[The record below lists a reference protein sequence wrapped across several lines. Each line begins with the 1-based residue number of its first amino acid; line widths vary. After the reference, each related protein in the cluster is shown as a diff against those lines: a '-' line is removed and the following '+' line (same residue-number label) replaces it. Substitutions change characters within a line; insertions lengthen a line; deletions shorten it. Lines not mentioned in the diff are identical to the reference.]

1 MKLQEELKQSKPFG
15 SLEEEVI
22 LNILRTAESFTARA
36 AEMLKPAELT
46 PTQYNAL
53 RILRGAGPEGLSCG
67 EIGSRMVTKDSDI
80 TRLLD
85 RLEKRKLVRRER
97 PDNNRRIVLTRIT
110 DKGLKLL
117 AELDGVVHD
126 FERQLVGHLGPLR
139 LKTLKELL
147 EASRT

>member
-1 MKLQEELKQSKPFG
+1 MKLQEELKQSRPFG

-22 LNILRTAESFTARA
+22 LSILRTAEYFSARA

-53 RILRGAGPEGLSCG
+53 RILRGAGPEGLACG

-85 RLEKRKLVRRER
+85 RLEKRKLIRRER
-97 PDNNRRIVLTRIT
+97 PDSNRRIVLTRIT
-110 DKGLKLL
+110 DKGLKILT
-117 AELDGVVHD
+117 ELDAVVHD
-126 FERQLVGHLGPLR
+126 FERQLIGHLGPQR